1 MQPSHD
7 NDVATASDA
16 VSHMVFRSA
25 PIAGFSAID
34 PAPGRLCCQQAA
46 LFCILFVLC
55 SAAHAQIY
63 ACRGPDGTRI
73 FSDQRCGPDAK
84 LIAGAAGKK
93 RSGTSK
99 EASSKPGAAPKTA
112 AELEVLLARCDD
124 GDTAACNAWTR
135 GGGPNQLRDKERQG
149 QLACEGG
156 SLAACEERYCAD
168 GASDQCRKRVLQ
180 TAKLAG
186 DNWYLRSERLSAADR
201 TTRYDLRCIW
211 KNVRE
216 TRDIGVTCTTTA
228 GPHRCS
234 IGEGGRT
241 FDRMEAAADNSCANR

>member
-1 MQPSHD
+1 MLPSHD
-7 NDVATASDA
+7 NDVAVANNA
-16 VSHMVFRSA
+16 LSHMASRFRV
-25 PIAGFSAID
+25 IAGFAAID
-34 PAPGRLCCQQAA
+34 LAQGGLRCRQAA
-46 LFCILFVLC
+46 LLFILFVLC
-55 SAAHAQIY
+55 NGAYAQIY

-93 RSGTSK
+93 RSGASK
-99 EASSKPGAAPKTA
+99 EAPSKPDAAPKTA
-112 AELEVLLARCDD
+112 VELEALLARCDG

-135 GGGPNQLRDKERQG
+135 NGGPNQLRDKERQS

-168 GASDQCRKRVLQ
+168 GASDQCQKRVLK
-180 TAKLAG
+180 TTKLAG
-186 DNWYLRSERLSAADR
+186 DNWYLRTEKLSAADR

-216 TRDIGVTCTTTA
+216 TRDIGVTCTATA

-234 IGEGGRT
+234 SGEDGRT
-241 FDRMEAAADNSCANR
+241 FDRLEAAADSRCANR